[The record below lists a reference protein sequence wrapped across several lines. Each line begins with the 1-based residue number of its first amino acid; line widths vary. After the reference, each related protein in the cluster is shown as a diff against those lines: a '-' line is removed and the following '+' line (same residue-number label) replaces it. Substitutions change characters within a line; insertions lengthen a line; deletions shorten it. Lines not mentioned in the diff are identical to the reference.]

1 MNNTILATGLGLAV
15 AFGAARARAPAAAAP
30 QPMRA
35 PPPAAAASTPPAA
48 ALPAASVAV
57 SDAWVRWLP
66 AGLPM
71 GGYMS
76 LRNTGTRPLRLIGA
90 RSASF
95 GMVMLH
101 RSEIIG
107 GMARM
112 VHVDTVTVPPG
123 GSVRFAPGGYHLM
136 LMQARDV
143 KPGDS
148 VDIDLQFAG
157 HAPLP
162 VSFQVRG
169 ASGRP

>member
-1 MNNTILATGLGLAV
+1 MNPHSSLLGIGLLLAPLLAS
-15 AFGAARARAPAAAAP
+15 AAPPSMPMHAMPGMQPAPAASASPAAP
-30 QPMRA
+30 
-35 PPPAAAASTPPAA
+35 
-48 ALPAASVAV
+48 VAV
-57 SDAWVRWLP
+57 TDAWVRWLP

-101 RSEIIG
+101 RSEVIG

-112 VHVDTVTVPPG
+112 VHVDTITVPPG

>member
-1 MNNTILATGLGLAV
+1 MNNTTLATGLGLAV
-15 AFGAARARAPAAAAP
+15 AIGAGWARAPAAAAP

-35 PPPAAAASTPPAA
+35 PPPATAARPVA

-101 RSEIIG
+101 ESTHRG
-107 GMARM
+107 GMERM
-112 VHVDTVTVPPG
+112 VHVDAVTIAPG
-123 GSVRFAPGGYHLM
+123 ATFTFAPGGYHLM
-136 LMQARDV
+136 LMHATDTV
-143 KPGDS
+143 KPGGS
-148 VDIDLQFAG
+148 VRIDLQFKG
-157 HAPLP
+157 YAPYP
-162 VSFQVRG
+162 VPFTVRP
-169 ASGRP
+169 ADAH

>member
-1 MNNTILATGLGLAV
+1 MNNTTLATVLGLAI
-15 AFGAARARAPAAAAP
+15 AIGAGWARAPAASAP
-30 QPMRA
+30 QPTRV
-35 PPPAAAASTPPAA
+35 PPPAAAARPAA
-48 ALPAASVAV
+48 VLPAATVAV

-76 LRNTGTRPLRLIGA
+76 LRNTGTRPLRLTGA

-95 GMVMLH
+95 GSVMLH

-112 VHVDTVTVPPG
+112 VHVGSVTVPPG

-136 LMQARDV
+136 LMQGRAV

>member
-1 MNNTILATGLGLAV
+1 MKNTACAAGLGLAV
-15 AFGAARARAPAAAAP
+15 AIAAAQARAPAAPPP

-35 PPPAAAASTPPAA
+35 PPAAAAASTHTA

-71 GGYMS
+71 GGYMR
-76 LRNTGTRPLRLIGA
+76 LRNTGTRPLRLTGA

-95 GMVMLH
+95 GRVMLH
-101 RSEIIG
+101 RSEITG

-112 VHVDTVTVPPG
+112 VPVDTVTVPAG
-123 GSVRFAPGGYHLM
+123 GSVHFAPGGYHLM
-136 LMQARDV
+136 LMQGRNV

-148 VDIDLQFAG
+148 VDIILQFAG

-162 VSFQVRG
+162 VSFRVRG
-169 ASGRP
+169 ADGRR

>member
-1 MNNTILATGLGLAV
+1 MNNTTFATGLGLAI
-15 AFGAARARAPAAAAP
+15 AIGAGWARAPAASAP

-35 PPPAAAASTPPAA
+35 PPPAAAARPAA

-76 LRNTGTRPLRLIGA
+76 LRNTGTRPLRLTGA
-90 RSASF
+90 HSASF
-95 GMVMLH
+95 GGVMLH
-101 RSEIIG
+101 RSVVIG

-112 VHVDTVTVPPG
+112 VHVESVTVPPG

-136 LMQARDV
+136 LMQARGV

>member
-1 MNNTILATGLGLAV
+1 MNNTTLATGLGLAV
-15 AFGAARARAPAAAAP
+15 AIGAGWARAPAAAAP
-30 QPMRA
+30 QPMPA
-35 PPPAAAASTPPAA
+35 PPPATAARPVA

-123 GSVRFAPGGYHLM
+123 GSVRFSPGGYHLM

>member
-1 MNNTILATGLGLAV
+1 MNNTTLATGLGLAV
-15 AFGAARARAPAAAAP
+15 AIGAGWARAPAASAP
-30 QPMRA
+30 QPMSA
-35 PPPAAAASTPPAA
+35 PPPAAAARPAA

-76 LRNTGTRPLRLIGA
+76 LRNTGTRPLRLTGA

-95 GMVMLH
+95 GKVMLH
-101 RSEIIG
+101 RSEVIG

-112 VHVDTVTVPPG
+112 VHVDTITVPPG

-136 LMQARDV
+136 LMQGRDV

>member
-1 MNNTILATGLGLAV
+1 MNNTTLATGLGLAI
-15 AFGAARARAPAAAAP
+15 AIGAGWARAPAAAAP

-35 PPPAAAASTPPAA
+35 PPPATAARPVA

-76 LRNTGTRPLRLIGA
+76 LRNTGTQPLRLTGA

-95 GMVMLH
+95 GRVMLH

-112 VHVDTVTVPPG
+112 VHVESVTVPPG

>member
-1 MNNTILATGLGLAV
+1 LNNTTLATGLGLAV
-15 AFGAARARAPAAAAP
+15 AIGAGWARAPAAAAP
-30 QPMRA
+30 QPMPA
-35 PPPAAAASTPPAA
+35 PPPATAARPVA

>member
-15 AFGAARARAPAAAAP
+15 AIAAAQARAPAAPP

-35 PPPAAAASTPPAA
+35 PPAAAAAPVRPA

-71 GGYMS
+71 GGYMR
-76 LRNTGTRPLRLIGA
+76 LRNTGTRPLRLTGA

-95 GMVMLH
+95 GRVMLH
-101 RSEIIG
+101 RSEITG

-112 VHVDTVTVPPG
+112 VHVDSVTVAAG
-123 GSVRFAPGGYHLM
+123 GSVHFAPGGYHLM
-136 LMQARDV
+136 LMQGRNV

-148 VDIDLQFAG
+148 VDIVLQFAG

-169 ASGRP
+169 ADGRR

>member
-1 MNNTILATGLGLAV
+1 MNNTILATGLGLAI
-15 AFGAARARAPAAAAP
+15 AIGAGWARVPAASAP

-35 PPPAAAASTPPAA
+35 PPPAAAARPAA

-71 GGYMS
+71 GGYMG
-76 LRNTGTRPLRLIGA
+76 LRNTGTQPLRLTGA

-95 GMVMLH
+95 GRVMLH

-112 VHVDTVTVPPG
+112 AHVDTITVPPG

>member
-1 MNNTILATGLGLAV
+1 MNNTTLATGLGLAV
-15 AFGAARARAPAAAAP
+15 AICAGWARAPAASAP
-30 QPMRA
+30 QPMPA
-35 PPPAAAASTPPAA
+35 PPPATAARPVA